1 MALPRSIQQP
11 TQLPASNTNPFNVH
25 PALIFGGAFLILT
38 LSTIHNFSVGYS
50 RRRFSLFSLF

>member
-11 TQLPASNTNPFNVH
+11 TQLPTSSTKPFNVH
-25 PALIFGGAFLILT
+25 PALIFGGVFLILT

-50 RRRFSLFSLF
+50 RRRFNLFSLF